1 MREIYEFAE
10 FLASSWRLGNPGV
23 PLPIANGRLDIAL
36 EASIPSLPQRFHDV
50 LSFGN
55 TRVGYR
61 CYELADVLHA
71 AYANLLVTAPTPAHR
86 DVDVVIDNTVASMLL
101 RRRGIAA
108 DDAAAFATSLK
119 AEMDR
124 L

>member
-10 FLASSWRLGNPGV
+10 FLACSWRLANPGI
-23 PLPIANGRLDIAL
+23 PLPIAGGRLDIAL
-36 EASIPSLPQRFHDV
+36 EQRVSSLPERFQGV

-55 TRVGYR
+55 TRVGSR
-61 CYELADVLHA
+61 CYELTDVLHA
-71 AYANLLVTAPTPAHR
+71 AYANLLVTAPTPAHTA
-86 DVDVVIDNTVASMLL
+86 VEVVIDDTVASMLL